1 MTLDDYFSVHYRICH
16 AWTVHLSKSRS
27 DITPPHL
34 GIRAL
39 RICYFIWKHPGCPLK
54 EVAEAVSISHATT
67 SLLVDQLCRQRLL
80 RREWSESDRRSI
92 RLSATR
98 NVDEF
103 LVYLETKLA
112 ELDRVP

>member
-16 AWTVHLSKSRS
+16 AWTMLLDRSRS
-27 DITPPHL
+27 GMTPPRL

-39 RICYFIWKHPGCPLK
+39 RICHFIWKHPGCPLK

-67 SLLVDQLCRQRLL
+67 SQLVDQLCRRQLL
-80 RREWSESDRRSI
+80 CREWSESDRRSI
-92 RLSATR
+92 RLSTTR
-98 NVDEF
+98 NVSEF
-103 LVYLETKLA
+103 LAYLEDKLA